1 MNKCGC
7 IYIISLIVAVFVLY
21 QQVTYTLASDES
33 CTWSLWSPWNCS
45 CCVSYNHIPTKRV
58 RMKCCSNTTECP
70 KLRISAEPIVYTDDD
85 HEIRNECEKDICK
98 DETKSYYKNCPHEPP
113 EKNILSCQ
121 RTCTGFESGNGLV
134 KIPSTPPSVTNQ
146 SAYPFTPGLQLQ
158 NNHTNT
164 SNGTSG
170 GGTNCSSTFS
180 GLLPRVIIIGLFM
193 QTAVTVLM
201 MF

>member
-98 DETKSYYKNCPHEPP
+98 DKTKSYYKNCPHEPP

-121 RTCTGFESGNGLV
+121 RICTGFVS
-134 KIPSTPPSVTNQ
+134 KIPLTTPSVTYQ
-146 SAYPFTPGLQLQ
+146 SEYTSTPRLQLQ
-158 NNHTNT
+158 NNNTNT
-164 SNGTSG
+164 SKNTSDG
-170 GGTNCSSTFS
+170 GANSTS
-180 GLLPRVIIIGLFM
+180 LCLLPGVIILGLFI
-193 QTAVTVLM
+193 QTAVTIVM
-201 MF
+201 VF